1 MSGTL
6 ARDGG
11 LQLDQGRAFVD
22 RHAAKVRADGECRA
36 RAGDVAIGQ
45 QTLFEALGPEQQLA
59 DDEQR
64 PALADDVELAAR
76 YEALRRA
83 ERALAGG
90 MGPEGK
96 DIPNL
101 TPANLKK
108 YSDADLKNLL
118 TTGLTADGD
127 VLAEAMGEV
136 VTNTISQ
143 MSSVDLDA
151 MVAYLRSLP
160 SIADEKS
167 GKK

>member
-1 MSGTL
+1 MPIRAVEAAVLDCFGEVFG
-6 ARDGG
+6 ADVVGVIQVGDGAG
-11 LQLDQGRAFVD
+11 DLEDAVVGAGAEA
-22 RHAAKVRADGECRA
+22 HAADGH
-36 RAGDVAIGQ
+36 
-45 QTLFEALGPEQQLA
+45 F
-59 DDEQR
+59 
-64 PALADDVELAAR
+64 
-76 YEALRRA
+76 

-143 MSSVDLDA
+143 MSGVDLDA